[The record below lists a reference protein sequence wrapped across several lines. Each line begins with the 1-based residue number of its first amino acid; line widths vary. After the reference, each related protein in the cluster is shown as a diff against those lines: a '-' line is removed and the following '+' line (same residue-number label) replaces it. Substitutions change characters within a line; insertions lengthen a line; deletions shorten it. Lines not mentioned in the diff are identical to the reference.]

1 MSLLRKLLT
10 LVHNPNTLGDEMRRK
25 YQLIHAITLELF
37 LFGII
42 LFAVNIY
49 LRFWTISSMLFI
61 GTVLVLGNLILL
73 RKRYN
78 LVLCGHIITSLALG
92 VTVLG
97 NLWLGGISTSYF
109 GWFYVSPLI
118 AAITLGI
125 DGLIIYSLLSASII
139 VIFIYGQFT
148 PIYFMSDINLNLIN
162 TINHVLILFIIFTTL
177 YSLLKENKQYETLL
191 KEQNY
196 LLNADKQKFHYLS
209 YHDSLTN
216 LPNRAYF
223 HNHLQT
229 MIDSINDKNN
239 TIALYFMDLDG
250 FKLIN
255 DQYGHEVGDLLLLLA
270 SKRLQA
276 CFRAND
282 FIARLG
288 GDEFT
293 AIITYNT
300 KEKVADAITKRVEQE
315 FQMPFL
321 IKDLI
326 IKCNVSIG
334 RANYPQESSNSEILL
349 KLADEAMYENKKMK
363 RLTTLKHLD

>member
-1 MSLLRKLLT
+1 MSLFRKLLT
-10 LVHNPNTLGDEMRRK
+10 LVYKPNTLGDEQRRK
-25 YQLIHAITLELF
+25 YQLIHTITVELL
-37 LFGII
+37 LFGFII
-42 LFAVNIY
+42 FAVNVY
-49 LRFWTISSMLFI
+49 LQFWTIAAILFV
-61 GTVLVLGNLILL
+61 GTLLVLGNLVLL
-73 RKRYN
+73 RKKYN
-78 LVLCGHIITSLALG
+78 LNLCGHIISCLALG

-97 NLWLGGISTSYF
+97 NLFLGGISTSYF
-109 GWFYVSPLI
+109 GWFYVAPLI
-118 AAITLGI
+118 AAITI
-125 DGLIIYSLLSASII
+125 GLEGLLIYSILSALMII
-139 VIFIYGQFT
+139 IFIYGQFT
-148 PIYFMSDINLNLIN
+148 PIYFISEINLNLVN
-162 TINHVLILFIIFTTL
+162 SINHVLILFLIFVTL
-177 YSLLKENKQYETLL
+177 YSLLKENKLFETLL

-209 YHDSLTN
+209 YHDPLTN

-223 HNHLQT
+223 NNYLQKL
-229 MIDSINDKNN
+229 IDSISVKSNII
-239 TIALYFMDLDG
+239 TLYFMDLDG

-276 CFRAND
+276 CFREND

-300 KEKVADAITKRVEQE
+300 KDKIADAITKRIEHE

-326 IKCNVSIG
+326 IKCSISIG
-334 RANYPQESSNSEILL
+334 RSNYPQDTTNSEVLL
-349 KLADEAMYENKKMK
+349 KLADDAMYENKKMK
-363 RLTTLKHLD
+363 HLTTLKHIE